1 MIILFGNQKGGCGK
15 TTNCIQFAN
24 YLVEKGKEVLV
35 LDLDFQRSL
44 SDRRKEDIA
53 TYDNEP
59 KYEVIQTDISNVAKI
74 ISDFTKVEQG
84 GHTVRRQKFCLN
96 SFFFE
101 VYNCFFRKCS
111 DNINK

>member
-1 MIILFGNQKGGCGK
+1 M
-15 TTNCIQFAN
+15 
-24 YLVEKGKEVLV
+24 
-35 LDLDFQRSL
+35 DLDFQRSL

-84 GHTVRRQKFCLN
+84 NLLIDLPGKIDDDALGTILKAADIIICPLN
-96 SFFFE
+96 TINLQWIVQVFLS
-101 VYNCFFRKCS
+101 KCYS
-111 DNINK
+111 I